1 MAKLQ
6 MKRIRLL
13 ALRKDRKPLMEK
25 LQRLGAV
32 EIEAEEQPPDGFDR
46 LDMDAQAQ
54 GFERSA
60 QTARQ
65 ALDYLKERLPEK
77 QGLLAALSG
86 RREVSEEELD
96 AAAGKSTA
104 VMKDCQR
111 VLTIQRQ
118 LAEEA
123 AERVRLRAAAA
134 QLEAWEGL
142 DVSFRFSG
150 TRSTADFIGTLTGL
164 FTLESLA
171 AALAESNERL
181 LFDGEVL
188 SAAQEQTC
196 VFLLCPKR
204 QAAAMEQALRA
215 LGFARPAGASSQLPA
230 EEKRRLEDKLT
241 ALRTRE
247 AEMARELE
255 ALAEKRRDM
264 ELVADYFTARA
275 DKYRAIGA
283 LGHSRHAFLLTGWIP
298 AVDIPLVQRQL
309 EALCPCVL
317 ETEDGDPEE
326 APVKLYNNAF
336 AAPAES
342 ITEMYAMPLPSDIDP
357 TPVVSFFYYLFFGM
371 MLSDAGYGLLL
382 VLGAAFLLRK
392 CRPEEAMARN
402 LRLFRNCGVST
413 ILWGLVFGSFFG
425 NAPETIA
432 KTFFHIDWT
441 MPKLID
447 PIPDAVMLLVLGV
460 GLGFVQILTGM
471 GVKFYMQWR
480 AGDRLGAVFDTGFWM
495 TALVGFALL
504 AGGMALPA
512 AAVLVKVGGGL
523 AAVSLLG
530 LVLTQGR
537 KKKGPMKVL
546 SGVASLYDV
555 TSYVSDLMS
564 YSRLMALGL
573 TTGVM
578 GMVFNLLGSMFGGGI
593 AGLIPFAVIF
603 LVGHTLNLGINA
615 LGAYVHTLRLQ
626 YVELFSKFYEGG
638 GRAFQPFAYRSQYVR
653 LHKEA

>member
-150 TRSTADFIGTLTGL
+150 TRSTAAFIGTLPGL
-164 FTLESLA
+164 FTLESLG

-241 ALRTRE
+241 GLRTRE
-247 AEMARELE
+247 
-255 ALAEKRRDM
+255 
-264 ELVADYFTARA
+264 T
-275 DKYRAIGA
+275 
-283 LGHSRHAFLLTGWIP
+283 
-298 AVDIPLVQRQL
+298 
-309 EALCPCVL
+309 
-317 ETEDGDPEE
+317 
-326 APVKLYNNAF
+326 
-336 AAPAES
+336 
-342 ITEMYAMPLPSDIDP
+342 
-357 TPVVSFFYYLFFGM
+357 
-371 MLSDAGYGLLL
+371 
-382 VLGAAFLLRK
+382 
-392 CRPEEAMARN
+392 
-402 LRLFRNCGVST
+402 
-413 ILWGLVFGSFFG
+413 
-425 NAPETIA
+425 
-432 KTFFHIDWT
+432 
-441 MPKLID
+441 
-447 PIPDAVMLLVLGV
+447 
-460 GLGFVQILTGM
+460 
-471 GVKFYMQWR
+471 
-480 AGDRLGAVFDTGFWM
+480 
-495 TALVGFALL
+495 
-504 AGGMALPA
+504 
-512 AAVLVKVGGGL
+512 
-523 AAVSLLG
+523 
-530 LVLTQGR
+530 
-537 KKKGPMKVL
+537 
-546 SGVASLYDV
+546 
-555 TSYVSDLMS
+555 
-564 YSRLMALGL
+564 
-573 TTGVM
+573 
-578 GMVFNLLGSMFGGGI
+578 
-593 AGLIPFAVIF
+593 
-603 LVGHTLNLGINA
+603 
-615 LGAYVHTLRLQ
+615 
-626 YVELFSKFYEGG
+626 
-638 GRAFQPFAYRSQYVR
+638 
-653 LHKEA
+653 